1 MRTFTQKMACLLMVL
16 LCCANVQLKAEELT
30 VHDGT
35 ATNSY
40 VPVYGSYVDENQHTQ
55 FILLA
60 DDLNGL
66 VGGTITSLKFY
77 SSTES
82 SVGSSADYSWTG
94 NVFTVSM
101 MTTDASLGSSFMD
114 ITGAEAVFSGEL
126 SVSNY
131 EMVIELTTPFVYTG
145 DNLLFDFA
153 ETTTAGFRNVEFLG
167 EATGN
172 AVYFSGSSW
181 GSVTAQT
188 FSPKVTFEYTP
199 AGGSTC
205 DRPTGLTITDL
216 SAHSVSL
223 TWEGGSGTYD
233 VGYKGP
239 GDSDYTFYERN
250 TTATSHT
257 FTGLTPNAS
266 YSFAVKSKCAEGES
280 QLKTVSVKTAIAIP
294 YEENFDALSAMP
306 SDWKQYTGL
315 LADVLSGS
323 ASLVSATYGW
333 SFLSGTTGVF
343 ESKHIY
349 TNIYGTSRKNWL
361 VLPSINMEGNAVLT
375 FNVALSGSSSSST
388 DPATTG
394 TDDKFAVLVST
405 DEGATWTVL
414 RQWDNSGAATSS
426 VYNDIPK
433 DGEEVTIDL
442 SVYGAANANVLIAFY
457 GESTAS
463 NADNYLHIDD
473 VVIDFGRS
481 CSKPTG
487 LKEVA
492 GKATK
497 SSVQIAWDEDA
508 NAAAWKV
515 QYKKSADTDWITVDA
530 NVNPFSIEGLEAYTD
545 YNVRVAALCDATDET
560 SLTRYCKEITVKT
573 AAGVPYHEGFNHNS
587 VPSDWKRY
595 DISLDAVVNGGE
607 ELVAATSG
615 WSEGSKNS
623 IFPDSTNH
631 LYLNTAGAECHKWI
645 VSPSIEM
652 EDGYELSFDLALT
665 KSAGGAVE
673 AGDQENDMFAV
684 LVFDGEDW
692 NIAAQWTN
700 TGAGYVYDE
709 INATANGQ
717 VIKIDLS
724 SYENKNVQ
732 IAFYGES
739 TDADSDN
746 NLHISNVSIAEIPDC
761 APALSLSID
770 DISVTSATAQWTAQ
784 EEGGEWAYGFVANP
798 AADFAPA
805 ATDYLDTIALKVF
818 AMSELAANT
827 EYAFFVRHI
836 CDGDAASDPLVRT
849 FKTYPAPKTI
859 PWTENFNAAGFPEFW
874 DNTEGTSTSSYR
886 WNKYVVA
893 TGDSCMRFDSYS
905 NSSGNTS
912 FLATP
917 RIDLSVAA
925 ILSFDW
931 KNPAGGAGE
940 VLIST
945 DNGVT
950 KTTLLT
956 SGLTGVSDWTNF
968 EINLSAYQG
977 QIVTL
982 YFKGTSNY
990 GNGDA
995 YLYLDNVKIDVAPDC
1010 IKPSGL
1016 EISSIGSESAMATWT
1031 DDNDGYTWVYACLPA
1046 TEAEPAGEA
1055 MAPVTQNSLIIGDLT
1070 EKTNYVFYLRKQCG
1084 EGFSAS
1090 VSAAFQTKCGAVEVG
1105 DGYTEGFEDYEGTTY
1120 SANGVA
1126 PDCWD
1131 VEADASTK
1139 PHVIGSGSYYYVHEG
1154 TKALTFY
1161 GKGNCYAAM
1170 PAFVEEINTLQIKFW
1185 MRVENTSYGTLTL
1198 GYITDE
1204 DPGDFSTFQS
1214 IATFQNSGSMAQRE
1228 RALNDVSSDAY
1239 RLAFRWN
1246 YSGQY
1251 SCCIDDIEITP
1262 LPSCMKPTDLAVVDG
1277 SITTTSVQLS
1287 WTQGLNETA
1296 WSVQYKKQSEE
1307 EWETIADATNPF
1319 TLDGLDP
1326 ATVYEVK
1333 VASQCEEEE
1342 ISDYSDS
1349 IIFVTECEAITLAE
1363 LPFKEG
1369 FDSIAG
1375 ATSSHVM
1382 PLCWIA
1388 INTCTYSSYKYYP
1401 TVYSSASYANT
1412 PDNSLRFYSAY
1423 STSTDYDPQDQYA
1436 ILPEIDATISDLRIK
1451 LNARKYSSSYN
1462 ADFTI
1467 GVMTDAS
1474 DTSTFVAVATL
1485 SPASEAYQA
1494 FVVPFDTC
1502 TGEGK
1507 FIAIK
1512 FAAATS
1518 VQTSRYVHIDDIV
1531 VEEIPSCLEVS
1542 ALAVLDTTITINSA
1556 EVRWTAGGAET
1567 AWLVQYKKAAD
1578 EEWTEIEALNDTVLL
1593 SGLVA
1598 ATKYEVRVAAKCSDT
1613 EVSPFC
1619 DAISFYSACDVY
1631 TMPFVENFN
1640 DLTAGI
1646 PICWD
1651 NEEGTITTAS
1661 YKWNSYETGHEGKG
1675 LRFNSYSATEDLTN
1689 YLKTPVI
1696 TVNEA
1701 AVLSFWFK
1709 NPTGGDFSIFYSVDG
1724 NENDTLAEG
1733 LTAVS
1738 AWTLKEIILP
1748 DSCVGRNIEVI
1759 FKGTSNYGSG
1769 DAYIY
1774 LDDVKID
1781 AVPAC
1786 LKPEGLALSNIANHS
1801 VQLSW
1806 TAQNEETA
1814 WSVQYKK
1821 QGEEEWTTVPA
1832 DANPF
1837 VLEGLAAAAAYDV
1850 QVAAQCGEAVSE
1862 YTQPISFI
1870 TECDVMTEFPYEQN
1884 FDGIT
1889 GSTNTHVLPICW
1901 DYINACTYSS
1911 YKIYPTVYNS
1921 STYNNSTPNALRFYS
1936 YNDEDYDPQDQ
1947 YAILPEME
1955 GVSGLRMKFNARAYS
1970 TSSSYFSYDAA
1981 FTVGVMSDPADA
1993 STFVAVKAFNP
2004 ATTTYEPFVVA
2015 FNTYAG
2021 EGKYIAI
2028 KMAAADGNVD
2038 ARGFFID
2045 DLRVE
2050 ELPNCLEPEDA
2061 AVAYN
2066 GGDSVIISWTSDAA
2080 AWNIDV
2086 NGTLVP
2092 ATTNPFTLK
2101 ELSYAT
2107 EYTVKVQAVCGE
2119 EVSEWSNE
2127 VSFSTDL
2134 CATENQQSISYSL
2147 ADSYGD
2153 GWNGNAALK
2162 VVHVATS
2169 IEVAKLMLSS
2179 GSSLNGTLNLCCGEQ
2194 YKFVWVA
2201 GGTYDYE
2208 CSFVIKDLS
2217 GATILSQSDP
2227 DAGDLLT
2234 YTMVCPACMQPTDLV
2249 VSDITPVTAS
2259 VQWTPG
2265 KADQTVWQIAYDT
2278 LVSNQP
2284 DTLPTFTEV
2293 TAAAYALGAL
2303 LPEHT
2308 YHIYVRANC
2317 GEEDGVSDWSHVSF
2331 ASASLCQKPDGLEA
2345 KDITVNAAAIHWT
2358 TYGQTGFN
2366 LRYGTDG
2373 TNWTVVENAAMPY
2386 TISGLDASTS
2396 YKVQVQAACAA
2407 EEENSW
2413 SATYTFKTNYG
2424 IPFEEKFNATS
2435 IPSDWTQAKG
2445 LMSDILT
2452 GGEFTTGAVWFF
2464 GTSNSVFDSH
2474 ARINIY
2480 GTDRMHW
2487 LMTPN
2492 VFIQG
2497 NVQLTFDLALTKYSG
2512 NLAEITK
2519 TLGEDDKFAVLAST
2533 DNGESWTILRE
2544 WNNTGSEYV
2553 YNDIAC
2559 SATGEQVI
2567 INLSAYDG
2575 QYVKIAFYGE
2585 STVSETNSDNNL
2597 HIDNVSID
2605 IVPTCLKPSNLA
2617 ADDIKAHSA
2626 QLSWT
2631 NGEEGQT
2638 AWQIVY
2644 DTLPTN
2650 KPDTLPI
2657 INVSENPYVLGG
2669 LDPETR
2675 YYVYVRA
2682 NCGAEDG
2689 VSRWADGIYF
2699 TTTIA
2704 CPAPTG
2710 LAAQLT
2716 AGDGSIATLTWNA
2729 GEAQAW
2735 QLEYSINSDMTDS
2748 LVLNVTEPVA
2758 NLTGLTAEATYYA
2771 RVKADCGELDGESV
2785 YSAVISF
2792 TPSDKYELVLNDGA
2806 TTNNFVPIY
2815 GMYVNESTRSQF
2827 IIPEAQLE
2835 SIEWDSITALTF
2847 YGEFASTSKTTWGDA
2862 EWEVYVTEAP
2872 ETTMSALVD
2881 WNAMTQVKAAA
2892 KLALVDGEMV
2902 VAFDEPYQYQGGNL
2916 MIGIYQTTNGEWA
2929 NVNWLGVSA
2938 NGASFGG
2945 YGNAVSQKNFLP
2957 KMTLTYVPG
2966 VAPACP
2972 NPKQLAVSNI
2982 TDSEATFSWKAFAG
2996 ANWEYALVEG
3006 AAAPESF
3013 EQTDLNSI
3021 TIDELA
3027 EATQYTFYLRRACG
3041 DGNSEMI
3048 HVAFTTDI
3056 HVAAIPFN
3064 DDFEGANYWKF
3075 VADGQTNAWI
3085 VGNAVSNGGEKAMY
3099 VSNNGNDYAYNS
3111 EESSASFATVLLHF
3125 ETTGDYTID
3134 YDWKGDGDYDDDDV
3148 YDFMRVGLIPAAAT
3162 VTAGM
3167 PTLPEEF
3174 IALDNGE
3181 LYGQTEWQHVRLVF
3195 QVEAAGD
3202 YKLLVA
3208 WINDEEGGETPGAID
3223 NIAIISGDA
3232 ITGIEGNAGF
3242 ENKAVKFIQN
3252 DHVYILINGVIYDV
3266 TGRKVGV
3273 K

>member
-1 MRTFTQKMACLLMVL
+1 MKSFTQKLSFLLLAL
-16 LCCANVQLKAEELT
+16 LCCVGIQVRAEELT
-30 VHDGT
+30 VLED
-35 ATNSY
+35 ATSTTGN
-40 VPVYGSYVDENQHTQ
+40 VPVYGTWTDNPQHTQ
-55 FILLA
+55 SIYSADLLQEMT
-60 DDLNGL
+60 GGSITSMKFYMSGTSSKTSWRTG
-66 VGGTITSLKFY
+66 GGTFDVSLAITTQSDL
-77 SSTES
+77 
-82 SVGSSADYSWTG
+82 SSAWAADQLTTVYSG
-94 NVFTVSM
+94 VV
-101 MTTDASLGSSFMD
+101 DASG
-114 ITGAEAVFSGEL
+114 T
-126 SVSNY
+126 
-131 EMVIELTTPFVYTG
+131 EMVITFSDPFVYTG
-145 DNLLFDFA
+145 GNLLLDVQLPSAANDWEGANFYCA
-153 ETTTAGFRNVEFLG
+153 SQSASVSRYCYG
-167 EATGN
+167 TGC
-172 AVYFSGSSW
+172 SGSAI
-181 GSVTAQT
+181 TQL
-188 FSPKVTFEYTP
+188 PKVTFEYTSGS
-199 AGGSTC
+199 GGGPVC
-205 DRPTGLTITDL
+205 DKPSSLTATEIG
-216 SAHSVSL
+216 SKSVSL
-223 TWEGGSGTYD
+223 AWEGGSNTYD

-239 GDSDYTFYERN
+239 GENDYTYYERN
-250 TTATSHT
+250 TTATNFT
-257 FTGLTPNAS
+257 FTGLQPNAS

-280 QLKTVSVKTAIAIP
+280 QPRTVSVKTAIAIP
-294 YEENFDALSAMP
+294 YEENFDALSAIP

-323 ASLVSATYGW
+323 ASLVSTTYGW

-343 ESKHIY
+343 GSKHIY

-361 VLPSINMEGNAVLT
+361 VLPSISMEGNAILT

-388 DPATTG
+388 NPGTG
-394 TDDKFAVLVST
+394 GSDDKFAVVIST
-405 DEGATWTVL
+405 DEGATWTTL
-414 RQWDNSGAATSS
+414 QLWDNAGSPY
-426 VYNDIPK
+426 VYNNIAK
-433 DGEEVTIDL
+433 EGQEVSIDL
-442 SVYGAANANVLIAFY
+442 SVYAGLSVQIAFY
-457 GESTAS
+457 GESTTS

-473 VVIDFGRS
+473 VLIDFGRS
-481 CSKPTG
+481 CLKPTG

-508 NAAAWKV
+508 NADAWKV

-545 YNVRVAALCDATDET
+545 YNVRVAALCDASDET

-573 AAGVPYHEGFNHNS
+573 AAGVPYHEGFSHYS

-615 WSEGSKNS
+615 WSEGSKNG
-623 IFPDSTNH
+623 IFPDSTYH

-665 KSAGGAVE
+665 KSAGGAVK

-700 TGAGYVYDE
+700 TGAGYAYDE

-717 VIKIDLS
+717 IIKIDLS
-724 SYENKNVQ
+724 SYKNTNVQ

-739 TDADSDN
+739 TDAESDN

-770 DISVTSATAQWTAQ
+770 DIGVTSATAQWTAQ
-784 EEGGEWAYGFVANP
+784 ADGGQWAYGYVANP
-798 AADFAPA
+798 AANFAPA

-818 AMSELAANT
+818 AMSELTANT

-836 CDGDAASDPLVRT
+836 CDGDAASDPVVRT
-849 FKTYPAPKTI
+849 FKTFPSPKTV

-874 DNTEGTSTSSYR
+874 DNSEGTTTSASFR
-886 WNKYVVA
+886 WSKYLVTV
-893 TGDSCMRFDSYS
+893 GDSCLRFNSYS
-905 NSSGNTS
+905 NSNGNTN

-950 KTTLLT
+950 KTSLLT

-968 EINLSAYQG
+968 EINLSAYMG

-1016 EISSIGSESAMATWT
+1016 EISEIGSESATATWT

-1055 MAPVTQNSLIIGDLT
+1055 MTPVTQNSLIIGDLT

-1090 VSAAFQTKCGAVEVG
+1090 ISAAFKTDANPFAMPFVENFNDLESG
-1105 DGYTEGFEDYEGTTY
+1105 IPEGWNNAEGTMTT
-1120 SANGVA
+1120 
-1126 PDCWD
+1126 
-1131 VEADASTK
+1131 AS
-1139 PHVIGSGSYYYVHEG
+1139 Y
-1154 TKALTFY
+1154 
-1161 GKGNCYAAM
+1161 
-1170 PAFVEEINTLQIKFW
+1170 
-1185 MRVENTSYGTLTL
+1185 
-1198 GYITDE
+1198 
-1204 DPGDFSTFQS
+1204 
-1214 IATFQNSGSMAQRE
+1214 
-1228 RALNDVSSDAY
+1228 
-1239 RLAFRWN
+1239 RWN
-1246 YSGQY
+1246 YYATGYEGAGLRMNSYNPSSGLY
-1251 SCCIDDIEITP
+1251 SILATPKIVLSEPALLSFQWKNPAGGAAEIFIAGKDGQRISLKNSGMTGVTEWQLVEINLSDYTNDTVTIFFKGISNCGYNDAYLYLDDVKVEA

-1277 SITTTSVQLS
+1277 SITTTSVQLA
-1287 WTQGLNETA
+1287 WNAGLNETA

-1326 ATVYEVK
+1326 ATVYDVK
-1333 VASQCEEEE
+1333 VAAQCEEEE
-1342 ISDYSDS
+1342 ISDYSDAIS
-1349 IIFVTECEAITLAE
+1349 FVTECEAITLAE

-1369 FDSIAG
+1369 FDSITG

-1382 PLCWIA
+1382 PLCWSA

-1401 TVYSSASYANT
+1401 TVYASASYANT
-1412 PDNSLRFYSAY
+1412 PDNSLRFYSTY
-1423 STSTDYDPQDQYA
+1423 STYTDYDPQDQYA

-1485 SPASEAYQA
+1485 SPSADTYEA
-1494 FVVPFDTC
+1494 FVVPFDTYA
-1502 TGEGK
+1502 GEGK

-1518 VQTSRYVHIDDIV
+1518 AQTSRYVHIDDIV

-1542 ALAVLDTTITINSA
+1542 ALAVLDTTITTTSA

-1567 AWLVQYKKAAD
+1567 AWLVQYKKAAE
-1578 EEWTEIEALNDTVLL
+1578 EEWLEIDAQNDTVPL

-1619 DAISFYSACDVY
+1619 DAISFYTACDVY

-1651 NEEGTITTAS
+1651 NEEGTVTTAS

-1675 LRFNSYSATEDLTN
+1675 LRFNSYSATKNQTN

-1738 AWTLKEIILP
+1738 AWTLKEIMLP
-1748 DSCVGRNIEVI
+1748 DTCVGRNIEVI

-1786 LKPEGLALSNIANHS
+1786 LKPENLAVSNIANHS

-1837 VLEGLAAAAAYDV
+1837 VLEGLDAATAYEV
-1850 QVAAQCGEAVSE
+1850 QVAAQCGDAVSE
-1862 YTQPISFI
+1862 YTQKIGFV
-1870 TECDVMTEFPYEQN
+1870 TECDAISEFPYEEN
-1884 FDGIT
+1884 FDGMSAAAHSYGT
-1889 GSTNTHVLPICW
+1889 PSERVLPICW
-1901 DYINACTYSS
+1901 SAINTCTYST
-1911 YKIYPTVYNS
+1911 YKYYPTVYYYSSYPAYANS
-1921 STYNNSTPNALRFYS
+1921 ADNALRFYS
-1936 YNDEDYDPQDQ
+1936 YSSSSYDPQDQ

-1955 GVSGLRMKFNARAYS
+1955 GISGLRMKFNARAYS
-1970 TSSSYFSYDAA
+1970 TSYDAD
-1981 FTVGVMSDPADA
+1981 FYVGVMSDPNDA
-1993 STFVAVKAFNP
+1993 STFVEVAHLEP
-2004 ATTTYEPFVVA
+2004 AGTDYEPFVVK
-2015 FNTYAG
+2015 FNSYEG
-2021 EGKYIAI
+2021 EGKYIAV
-2028 KMAAADGNVD
+2028 KMAAATGSYNYR
-2038 ARGFFID
+2038 AFFID
-2045 DLRVE
+2045 DVRVE
-2050 ELPNCLEPEDA
+2050 ELPNCLEPEAA
-2061 AVAYN
+2061 AVTYN
-2066 GGDSVIISWTSDAA
+2066 GGDSVVISWTSEAT

-2092 ATTNPFTLK
+2092 VTTNPFTLK

-2107 EYTVKVQAVCGE
+2107 NYTVKVQAICGE
-2119 EVSEWSNE
+2119 EVSDWSNE
-2127 VSFSTDL
+2127 VSF
-2134 CATENQQSISYSL
+2134 ATEICAAENQMPISYTIT
-2147 ADSYGD
+2147 DQYQD
-2153 GWNGNAALK
+2153 GWNGASIK
-2162 VVHVATS
+2162 VVHKATS
-2169 IEVAKLMLSS
+2169 VVAAQLSVPGGQQIYNVS
-2179 GSSLNGTLNLCCGEQ
+2179 GTLNLCCGEE
-2194 YKFVWVA
+2194 YSFVWVS
-2201 GGTYDYE
+2201 GNYDGE
-2208 CSFVIKDLS
+2208 CSFVFKDLN
-2217 GATILSQSDP
+2217 GATILSHSQGTTIA
-2227 DAGDLLT
+2227 AGELLA
-2234 YTMVCPACMQPTDLV
+2234 YTMVCPACMQPTDLI

-2265 KADQTVWQIAYDT
+2265 KADQTAWQIAYDT

-2317 GEEDGVSDWSHVSF
+2317 GEEDGVSEWSHVSF
-2331 ASASLCQKPDGLEA
+2331 ATASLCQKPDGLEA
-2345 KDITVNAAAIHWT
+2345 KDIAETSAAIHWT

-2373 TNWTVVENAAMPY
+2373 TNWTVVENAAMPC
-2386 TISGLDASTS
+2386 TISELASNTS

-2413 SATYTFKTNYG
+2413 SATYTFKTACG
-2424 IPFEEKFNATS
+2424 LQAIPFTEDFESGIDCWTIESDRSGTGLGTTAYEGSKSFVFAYGYSDQFVISPELDAIDARLEIEFKYKNSYTTETFHVGYSTTS
-2435 IPSDWTQAKG
+2435 NNLETDFTWGDEISASSQTWTSYVDTLPAGVKYVAIKYTSYDEYYLYIDNFSLSRLSNCAKPSD
-2445 LMSDILT
+2445 LT
-2452 GGEFTTGAVWFF
+2452 VGD
-2464 GTSNSVFDSH
+2464 VF
-2474 ARINIY
+2474 
-2480 GTDRMHW
+2480 
-2487 LMTPN
+2487 
-2492 VFIQG
+2492 
-2497 NVQLTFDLALTKYSG
+2497 
-2512 NLAEITK
+2512 
-2519 TLGEDDKFAVLAST
+2519 
-2533 DNGESWTILRE
+2533 
-2544 WNNTGSEYV
+2544 
-2553 YNDIAC
+2553 
-2559 SATGEQVI
+2559 
-2567 INLSAYDG
+2567 
-2575 QYVKIAFYGE
+2575 
-2585 STVSETNSDNNL
+2585 
-2597 HIDNVSID
+2597 
-2605 IVPTCLKPSNLA
+2605 
-2617 ADDIKAHSA
+2617 AHSA
-2626 QLSWT
+2626 ELSWT
-2631 NGEEGQT
+2631 AGDENQT
-2638 AWQIVY
+2638 AWDIAL
-2644 DTLPTN
+2644 DTIAAF
-2650 KPDTLPI
+2650 KPDTLSAYI
-2657 INVSENPYVLGG
+2657 AADANPFVLTG
-2669 LDPETR
+2669 LIPQKR
-2675 YYVYVRA
+2675 YYAYVRG
-2682 NCGAEDG
+2682 NCGEE
-2689 VSRWADGIYF
+2689 VSKWSNRVTF
-2699 TTTIA
+2699 MTTVA

-2716 AGDGSIATLTWNA
+2716 AGNGSIATLNWNA
-2729 GEAQAW
+2729 GDAQAW
-2735 QLEYSINSDMTDS
+2735 QVEYSLHSDMTDS
-2748 LVLNVTEPVA
+2748 IVLNVTEPVA

-2771 RVKADCGELDGESV
+2771 RVKADCGELDGESA
-2785 YSAVISF
+2785 YSAIISF
-2792 TPSDKYELVLNDGA
+2792 TPSDKYELLLNDGA
-2806 TTNNFVPIY
+2806 TTTNRTYVPIE
-2815 GMYVNESTRSQF
+2815 GSYVDEGTRSQF
-2827 IIPEAQLE
+2827 IIPEADLAE
-2835 SIEWDSITALTF
+2835 IEWDSIMALTF
-2847 YGEFASTSKTTWGDA
+2847 YGEFASTTRTTWGDA

-2916 MIGIYQTTNGEWA
+2916 MIGIYQTTNGAWA
-2929 NVNWLGVSA
+2929 NVNWFGVNA
-2938 NGASFGG
+2938 TGASFGG
-2945 YGNAVSQKNFLP
+2945 HGNGSAVSQRNFLP
-2957 KMTLTYVPG
+2957 KMAITYVPG
-2966 VAPACP
+2966 QVPACP

-3041 DGNSEMI
+3041 EDGNSEMI

-3075 VADGQTNAWI
+3075 VALENTNAWTI
-3085 VGNAVSNGGEKAMY
+3085 GNATSNGGDNAMY

-3111 EESSASFATVLLHF
+3111 EETSASFATVLLHF

-3134 YDWKGDGDYDDDDV
+3134 YDWKGEGDYDDDDV
-3148 YDFMRVGLIPAAAT
+3148 YDFMRVGLVPAAAT
-3162 VTAGM
+3162 VTAGI
-3167 PTLPEEF
+3167 PTLPEDF
-3174 IALDNGE
+3174 IALDNGA
-3181 LYGQTEWQHVRLVF
+3181 LYGQAEWQHVRLVF

-3208 WINDEEGGETPGAID
+3208 WINDEADGETPGAID

>member
-1 MRTFTQKMACLLMVL
+1 MKKLLLLFTLICVAFST
-16 LCCANVQLKAEELT
+16 AKASDLT
-30 VHDGT
+30 VAEGT

-40 VPVYGSYVDENQHTQ
+40 LPIYGLYVDTQ
-55 FILLA
+55 GTEGQFLYPSDSLS
-60 DDLNGL
+60 DMN
-66 VGGTITSLKFY
+66 GGTISKMTFY
-77 SSTES
+77 LS
-82 SVGSSADYSWTG
+82 SSADEAWTG
-94 NVFTVSM
+94 TIKVRLGEIDDDALTSSFVSLDDLTEVFTGTM
-101 MTTDASLGSSFMD
+101 DA
-114 ITGAEAVFSGEL
+114 TGT
-126 SVSNY
+126 
-131 EMVIELTTPFVYTG
+131 ELTVEFSEAYTYSG
-145 DNLLFDFA
+145 GNLLVDFY
-153 ETTTAGFRNVEFLG
+153 V
-167 EATGN
+167 ATGGNWKSASFYGANDLTSSGHYAYSSSN
-172 AVYFSGSSW
+172 AVIAFL
-181 GSVTAQT
+181 
-188 FSPKVTFEYTP
+188 PKVTFDYTP
-199 AGGSTC
+199 GSGSIVSC
-205 DRPTGLTITDL
+205 DKPSSLTVTEIG
-216 SAHSVSL
+216 SKSVSL
-223 TWEGGSGTYD
+223 AWEGGSGTYD

-239 GDSDYTFYERN
+239 GENDYTFYERN
-250 TTATSHT
+250 TTATNHT

-280 QLKTVSVKTAIAIP
+280 QPRTVSVKTSIAIP
-294 YEENFDALSAMP
+294 YEENFDALSAIP

-323 ASLVSATYGW
+323 ASLVSTTYGW
-333 SFLSGTTGVF
+333 SFVSGTTGVF
-343 ESKHIY
+343 GSKHIY

-361 VLPSINMEGNAVLT
+361 VLPSISMEGNAILT

-388 DPATTG
+388 NPGTGG
-394 TDDKFAVLVST
+394 TDDKFAVVIST
-405 DEGATWTVL
+405 DEGATWTTL
-414 RQWDNSGAATSS
+414 QLWDNAGSPY
-426 VYNDIPK
+426 VYNDIAK
-433 DGEEVTIDL
+433 EGQEVSIDL
-442 SVYGAANANVLIAFY
+442 SVYAGSSVQIAFY
-457 GESTAS
+457 GESTTS

-473 VVIDFGRS
+473 VLIDFGRS
-481 CSKPTG
+481 CLKPTG

-515 QYKKSADTDWITVDA
+515 QYKKSADTEADWTTVDA

-545 YNVRVAALCDATDET
+545 YNVRVAALCDASDET

-573 AAGVPYHEGFNHNS
+573 AAGVPYHEGFNHSS

-623 IFPDSTNH
+623 IFPDSTYH

-673 AGDQENDMFAV
+673 AGGQENDMFAV

-700 TGAGYVYDE
+700 TGAGYAYDE

-717 VIKIDLS
+717 IIKIDLS
-724 SYENKNVQ
+724 SYKNKNVQ

-798 AADFAPA
+798 AANFAPA

-818 AMSELAANT
+818 AMSELTANT

-836 CDGDAASDPLVRT
+836 CDGDAASDPVVRT
-849 FKTYPAPKTI
+849 FKTFPAPKTI

-874 DNTEGTSTSSYR
+874 DNSEGTTTSASFR
-886 WNKYVVA
+886 WSKYLVVV
-893 TGDSCMRFDSYS
+893 GDSCLRFNSYS
-905 NSSGNTS
+905 NSTGNTN

-950 KTTLLT
+950 KTSLLT

-968 EINLSAYQG
+968 EINLSAYMG

-1016 EISSIGSESAMATWT
+1016 EISEIGSESATATWT

-1055 MAPVTQNSLIIGDLT
+1055 MTPVTQNSLSLSGLT

-1084 EGFSAS
+1084 EGFSGS
-1090 VSAAFQTKCGAVEVG
+1090 ISAAFKTDANPFAMPFVENFNDLESG
-1105 DGYTEGFEDYEGTTY
+1105 IPEGWNNEEGTMTTATY
-1120 SANGVA
+1120 
-1126 PDCWD
+1126 
-1131 VEADASTK
+1131 
-1139 PHVIGSGSYYYVHEG
+1139 
-1154 TKALTFY
+1154 
-1161 GKGNCYAAM
+1161 
-1170 PAFVEEINTLQIKFW
+1170 
-1185 MRVENTSYGTLTL
+1185 
-1198 GYITDE
+1198 
-1204 DPGDFSTFQS
+1204 
-1214 IATFQNSGSMAQRE
+1214 
-1228 RALNDVSSDAY
+1228 
-1239 RLAFRWN
+1239 RWN
-1246 YSGQY
+1246 YYATGYEGAGLRMNSYNPSSGLY
-1251 SCCIDDIEITP
+1251 SILATPKIILSEPALLSFQWKNPAGGAAEIFIAGKDGQRISLKNSGMTGVTEWQLVEINLSDYTNDTVTIFFKGISNCGYNDAYLYLDDVKVEA
-1262 LPSCMKPTDLAVVDG
+1262 LPSCMKPTALAVVDG
-1277 SITTTSVQLS
+1277 SITTTSVQLA
-1287 WTQGLNETA
+1287 WNAGLNETA
-1296 WSVQYKKQSEE
+1296 WSVQYKKHAAE

-1326 ATVYEVK
+1326 ATVYDVK
-1333 VASQCEEEE
+1333 VAAQCEEEE

-1349 IIFVTECEAITLAE
+1349 ISFVTECEAITLAE

-1382 PLCWIA
+1382 PLCWSA

-1401 TVYSSASYANT
+1401 TVYASASYANT

-1423 STSTDYDPQDQYA
+1423 STYYDYDPQDQYA

-1451 LNARKYSSSYN
+1451 LSARKYSSSYN

-1485 SPASEAYQA
+1485 SPASEAYEA
-1494 FVVPFDTC
+1494 FVVPFDTYA
-1502 TGEGK
+1502 GEGK

-1518 VQTSRYVHIDDIV
+1518 AQTSRYVHIDDIV

-1542 ALAVLDTTITINSA
+1542 ALSVLDTTITINSA

-1578 EEWTEIEALNDTVLL
+1578 EEWMEIDAQNDTVLL

-1675 LRFNSYSATEDLTN
+1675 LRFNSYSATNGQTN

-1786 LKPEGLALSNIANHS
+1786 LKPENLAVSNIANHS

-1821 QGEEEWTTVPA
+1821 QGDEEWASVAA

-1837 VLEGLAAAAAYDV
+1837 VLEGLAAATAYDV

-1870 TECDVMTEFPYEQN
+1870 TECDAISAFPYEEN
-1884 FDGIT
+1884 FDGMSAAAHSYGT
-1889 GSTNTHVLPICW
+1889 PSERALPICW
-1901 DYINACTYSS
+1901 SAINTCTYST
-1911 YKIYPTVYNS
+1911 YKYYPTVYYYSSYPEYANS
-1921 STYNNSTPNALRFYS
+1921 ADNALRFYS
-1936 YNDEDYDPQDQ
+1936 SYSSYSNYDPQDQ
-1947 YAILPEME
+1947 IAILPEME
-1955 GVSGLRMKFNARAYS
+1955 GISGLRMKFNARAYANS
-1970 TSSSYFSYDAA
+1970 TSYSTYYADFI
-1981 FTVGVMSDPADA
+1981 VGVMTDPQDA
-1993 STFVAVKAFNP
+1993 STFVPVQTLNP
-2004 ATTTYEPFVVA
+2004 ASTTYEPFVVK
-2015 FNTYAG
+2015 FNSYEG

-2028 KMAAADGNVD
+2028 KMEAASYAKQT
-2038 ARGFFID
+2038 RGCFID
-2045 DLRVE
+2045 DIRVE
-2050 ELPNCLEPEDA
+2050 ELPNCLEPEGL

-2066 GGDSVIISWTSDAA
+2066 GGDSVRISWTSDAQ
-2080 AWNIDV
+2080 AWNLDV
-2086 NGTLVP
+2086 NGTIIPVSENPYLLTGLDL
-2092 ATTNPFTLK
+2092 AT
-2101 ELSYAT
+2101 SYI
-2107 EYTVKVQAVCGE
+2107 VKAQAICGE
-2119 EVSEWSNE
+2119 ELSDWSNE
-2127 VSFSTDL
+2127 ASFATDL
-2134 CATENQQSISYSL
+2134 CL
-2147 ADSYGD
+2147 AEDQVPVTYTLSDQYQD
-2153 GWNGNAALK
+2153 GWNGASLK
-2162 VVHVATS
+2162 VVHKNTS
-2169 IEVAKLMLSS
+2169 IEVANLTIST
-2179 GSSLNGTLNLCCGEQ
+2179 GNVLNGSLNLCCGEE
-2194 YKFVWVA
+2194 YSFVWKK
-2201 GGTYDYE
+2201 GSYDSE
-2208 CSFVIKDLS
+2208 CSFVFKDMN
-2217 GATILSQSDP
+2217 GATIISKSQSSTP
-2227 DAGDLLT
+2227 DAGEMGV
-2234 YTMVCPACMQPTDLV
+2234 YTVVCPTCFMPTDLV

-2265 KADQTVWQIAYDT
+2265 KADQTAWQIAYDT

-2293 TAAAYALGAL
+2293 TAAAHALGAL

-2317 GEEDGVSDWSHVSF
+2317 GEEDGVSEWSHVSF
-2331 ASASLCQKPDGLEA
+2331 ASASNCQKPDGLEA

-2435 IPSDWTQAKG
+2435 IPSDWTQWKG
-2445 LMSDILT
+2445 LMADILN
-2452 GGEFTTGAVWFF
+2452 GAELETSSYWYF
-2464 GTSNSVFDSH
+2464 GTANTVFDSH
-2474 ARINIY
+2474 ARLNIY
-2480 GTDRMHW
+2480 GTDRKHW

-2644 DTLPTN
+2644 DTLPTT

-2716 AGDGSIATLTWNA
+2716 AGNGSIATLNWNA

-2735 QLEYSINSDMTDS
+2735 QVEYSIHSDMTDS
-2748 LVLNVTEPVA
+2748 LVLNVTEATV

-2806 TTNNFVPIY
+2806 TTTNRTYVPIE
-2815 GMYVNESTRSQF
+2815 GSYVDEGTRSQF
-2827 IIPEAQLE
+2827 IIPEADLVE
-2835 SIEWDSITALTF
+2835 LEWDSIMALTF
-2847 YGEFASTSKTTWGDA
+2847 YGEFASTSRTTWGDA

-2916 MIGIYQTTNGEWA
+2916 MIGIYQTTNGAWA
-2929 NVNWLGVSA
+2929 NVNWFGVNA

-2945 YGNAVSQKNFLP
+2945 HGNGSAVSQRNFLP
-2957 KMTLTYVPG
+2957 KMAITYVPG
-2966 VAPACP
+2966 QVPACP

-3013 EQTDLNSI
+3013 EQTELNSI

-3041 DGNSEMI
+3041 DDGNSEMI

-3075 VADGQTNAWI
+3075 VADGQTNAWM
-3085 VGNAVSNGGEKAMY
+3085 VGNDVSNGGEKALY
-3099 VSNNGNDYAYNS
+3099 VSNDGASYAYDT
-3111 EESSASFATVLLHF
+3111 EVMSASFATILINF

-3134 YDWKGDGDYDDDDV
+3134 YDWKCEGDYGDEV

-3208 WINDEEGGETPGAID
+3208 WINDEADGETPGAID

>member
-1 MRTFTQKMACLLMVL
+1 MRKLLLCLVMVL
-16 LCCANVQLKAEELT
+16 FASWATVQAQE
-30 VHDGT
+30 
-35 ATNSY
+35 
-40 VPVYGSYVDENQHTQ
+40 
-55 FILLA
+55 
-60 DDLNGL
+60 
-66 VGGTITSLKFY
+66 TITLTGNMEVDLDPGSTYAFYDSGGPSANYSTSQSYTAKFNCTGSITLNFSSLA
-77 SSTES
+77 TES
-82 SVGSSADYSWTG
+82 SSSCNDWDYMLIYDG
-94 NVFTVSM
+94 DA
-101 MTTDASLGSSFMD
+101 TD
-114 ITGAEAVFSGEL
+114 GEL
-126 SVSNY
+126 LGRAQTGCSTAIITTGVDYVAQSGT
-131 EMVIELTTPFVYTG
+131 LTVEWHSDG
-145 DNLLFDFA
+145 S
-153 ETTTAGFRNVEFLG
+153 TTAAGW
-167 EATGN
+167 EATIT
-172 AVYFSGSSW
+172 
-181 GSVTAQT
+181 TAAA
-188 FSPKVTFEYTP
+188 S
-199 AGGSTC
+199 GSTC

-216 SAHSVSL
+216 GAKSVSL
-223 TWEGGSGTYD
+223 AWEGGSGTYD
-233 VGYKGP
+233 VGYKLQGSS
-239 GDSDYTFYERN
+239 DDYDYTERS
-250 TTATSHT
+250 TTATNFT
-257 FTGLTPNAS
+257 FTGLQPNTS
-266 YSFAVKSKCAEGES
+266 YSFAVKSKCGDEES
-280 QLKTVSVKTAIAIP
+280 QPRSVNAKTAIAIP
-294 YEENFDALSAMP
+294 YEESFDALSAMP

-315 LADVLSGS
+315 LDDVLSGS

-343 ESKHIY
+343 GSKHIY

-361 VLPSINMEGNAVLT
+361 VLPSISMEGNAILT

-388 DPATTG
+388 NPGTGG
-394 TDDKFAVLVST
+394 TDDKFAVVIST

-414 RQWDNSGAATSS
+414 RQWDNSGSESSS

-442 SVYGAANANVLIAFY
+442 SVYGAANANVMLAFY
-457 GESTAS
+457 GESTVS

-473 VVIDFGRS
+473 VLLDFGRS
-481 CSKPTG
+481 CLKPTG
-487 LKEVA
+487 LKEVV

-497 SSVQIAWDEDA
+497 SSVQIAWDVDA
-508 NAAAWKV
+508 NVNAWKV
-515 QYKKSADTDWITVDA
+515 QYKKTTETDWITVDA
-530 NVNPFSIEGLEAYTD
+530 TENPFSIEGLEAYTD
-545 YNVRVAALCDATDET
+545 YNVRVAALCEASDET

-573 AAGVPYHEGFNHNS
+573 AAAVPYHEGFNHYS

-615 WSEGSKNS
+615 WSEGSRNN
-623 IFPDSTNH
+623 IFPDSTYH
-631 LYLNTAGAECHKWI
+631 LYLNTAGAACTKWI

-652 EDGYELSFDLALT
+652 EDGYELSFNLALT
-665 KSAGGAVE
+665 KSAGGAVK
-673 AGDQENDMFAV
+673 AGDQADDMFAV
-684 LVFDGEDW
+684 LVFDGKDW
-692 NIAAQWTN
+692 DIAAQWDN
-700 TGAGYVYDE
+700 KGGGYVYDE
-709 INATANGQ
+709 INATASGQ
-717 VIKIDLS
+717 IIKIDLS
-724 SYENKNVQ
+724 AYKNKNVQ

-761 APALSLSID
+761 APALSLSFD
-770 DISVTSATAQWTAQ
+770 NVAATTAQALWTTDATGTWQ
-784 EEGGEWAYGFVANP
+784 YGYVANP
-798 AADFAPA
+798 ADDFVPADSLFNLQTT
-805 ATDYLDTIALKVF
+805 ATSVALEDLQPTTK
-818 AMSELAANT
+818 
-827 EYAFFVRHI
+827 YAFFVRRA
-836 CDGDAASDPLVRT
+836 CEGSNSEALVRYFT
-849 FKTYPAPKTI
+849 TMQIPAELPYSNNFETANGWLLINGECKNQWIWGTAAGSNNGGTKALYVTDSLATGNAYVHKATMIYATKTFNFDEPGTYSFSFDWKGQGESSYDYIRVALVPEETELEASTAILSGLSSSALPNGWVALDGGTKLNLQSEWEHHAEEIAINQVGVKKVVIAWRNDGSGGTLEPAGAIDNFSISRMACPTPTGLEISDISATGALAVWNDENDDNTWVYACLPDTVAEPEGADMTPVNVNSLILSDLTEKTTYVFYLRKFCGEDTYSESTRVSFKTGANPIAMPFV
-859 PWTENFNAAGFPEFW
+859 ENFNDLESGIPEGW
-874 DNTEGTSTSSYR
+874 NNEEGTMTTASYR
-886 WNKYVVA
+886 WNYYA
-893 TGDSCMRFDSYS
+893 TGYEGAGLRMNSY
-905 NSSGNTS
+905 NPSSGLYS
-912 FLATP
+912 ILATP
-917 RIDLSVAA
+917 KI
-925 ILSFDW
+925 ILSEPALLSFQW
-931 KNPAGGAGE
+931 KNPAGGAAEIFIAGKDGQR
-940 VLIST
+940 ISLKNSGMT
-945 DNGVT
+945 GVT
-950 KTTLLT
+950 EWQL
-956 SGLTGVSDWTNF
+956 V
-968 EINLSAYQG
+968 EINLSDYTNDT
-977 QIVTL
+977 VTIF
-982 YFKGTSNY
+982 FKGISNCGY
-990 GNGDA
+990 NDA
-995 YLYLDNVKIDVAPDC
+995 YLYLDDVK
-1010 IKPSGL
+1010 
-1016 EISSIGSESAMATWT
+1016 
-1031 DDNDGYTWVYACLPA
+1031 
-1046 TEAEPAGEA
+1046 
-1055 MAPVTQNSLIIGDLT
+1055 
-1070 EKTNYVFYLRKQCG
+1070 
-1084 EGFSAS
+1084 
-1090 VSAAFQTKCGAVEVG
+1090 
-1105 DGYTEGFEDYEGTTY
+1105 
-1120 SANGVA
+1120 
-1126 PDCWD
+1126 
-1131 VEADASTK
+1131 VEA
-1139 PHVIGSGSYYYVHEG
+1139 
-1154 TKALTFY
+1154 
-1161 GKGNCYAAM
+1161 
-1170 PAFVEEINTLQIKFW
+1170 
-1185 MRVENTSYGTLTL
+1185 
-1198 GYITDE
+1198 
-1204 DPGDFSTFQS
+1204 
-1214 IATFQNSGSMAQRE
+1214 
-1228 RALNDVSSDAY
+1228 
-1239 RLAFRWN
+1239 
-1246 YSGQY
+1246 
-1251 SCCIDDIEITP
+1251 

-1277 SITTTSVQLS
+1277 STTTSSVQLA
-1287 WTQGLNETA
+1287 WNAGLNETA
-1296 WSVQYKKQSEE
+1296 WSVQYKKQADE
-1307 EWETIADATNPF
+1307 EWETIADAMNPF
-1319 TLDGLDP
+1319 MLDGLDP
-1326 ATVYEVK
+1326 ATVYDVK
-1333 VASQCEEEE
+1333 VAAQCEEEE
-1342 ISDYSDS
+1342 ISDYSDAIS
-1349 IIFVTECEAITLAE
+1349 FVTECEAIAISD

-1369 FDSIAG
+1369 FDSITG
-1375 ATSSHVM
+1375 STSSHVM
-1382 PLCWIA
+1382 PLCWSY
-1388 INTCTYSSYKYYP
+1388 INTCSYVTSYSNYSIYP

-1451 LNARKYSSSYN
+1451 LNARKYSSSNN

-1467 GVMTDAS
+1467 GVMSNPS

-1494 FVVPFDTC
+1494 FVVPFNTYAD
-1502 TGEGK
+1502 EGK

-1518 VQTSRYVHIDDIV
+1518 AQAYRYVHIDDIV

-1578 EEWTEIEALNDTVLL
+1578 EEWMETEALNDTVLL

-1613 EVSPFC
+1613 EVSPFS
-1619 DAISFYSACDVY
+1619 DVISFYTACDVY

-1640 DLTAGI
+1640 DWTAGI

-1651 NEEGTITTAS
+1651 NEEGTVATAS
-1661 YKWNSYETGHEGKG
+1661 YKWNSYETGHEGRG
-1675 LRFNSYSATEDLTN
+1675 LRFNSYSATKDLTN

-1738 AWTLKEIILP
+1738 AWTLKEIFLP

-1786 LKPEGLALSNIANHS
+1786 LKPEGLAVSNIANHS

-1821 QGEEEWTTVPA
+1821 QGDEEWASVAA

-1837 VLEGLAAAAAYDV
+1837 LLEGLAAATAYDV
-1850 QVAAQCGEAVSE
+1850 RVAAQCGEAVSE

-1870 TECDVMTEFPYEQN
+1870 TECDAISEFPYEQN

-1970 TSSSYFSYDAA
+1970 TSSSYSSYDAA
-1981 FTVGVMSDPADA
+1981 FTVGVMSDPSDA
-1993 STFVAVKAFNP
+1993 STFVPVKAFNP

-2028 KMAAADGNVD
+2028 KMAAADGDVD

-2066 GGDSVIISWTSDAA
+2066 GGDSVVISWTSEAT

-2092 ATTNPFTLK
+2092 VTTNPFTLK

-2169 IEVAKLMLSS
+2169 IEVAKLTLSS

-2201 GGTYDYE
+2201 GGNFDYE

-2234 YTMVCPACMQPTDLV
+2234 YTMVCPACMQPTDLI
-2249 VSDITPVTAS
+2249 VSDITAVTAS

-2284 DTLPTFTEV
+2284 DTLLTFTEV
-2293 TAAAYALGAL
+2293 TAATHALGAL

-2317 GEEDGVSDWSHVSF
+2317 GEEDGVSEWSHVSF
-2331 ASASLCQKPDGLEA
+2331 ATASLCQKPDGLEA
-2345 KDITVNAAAIHWT
+2345 KDITVHTAAISWN

-2396 YKVQVQAACAA
+2396 YQVQVQAACAA

-2424 IPFEEKFNATS
+2424 IPFEEKFSTTS
-2435 IPSDWTQAKG
+2435 KPADWDMYTGMLSGGTASLVPSTY
-2445 LMSDILT
+2445 
-2452 GGEFTTGAVWFF
+2452 VWSF
-2464 GTSNSVFDSH
+2464 GNGNGVFNTH
-2474 ARINIY
+2474 AYVNIY
-2480 GTDRMHW
+2480 GSNQRW
-2487 LMTPN
+2487 LTTPL
-2492 VFIQG
+2492 IYLEG
-2497 NVQLTFDLALTKYSG
+2497 NVQLTFDMALTVYSSSSSASPTAG
-2512 NLAEITK
+2512 
-2519 TLGEDDKFAVLAST
+2519 GQSDDKFAVVIST
-2533 DNGESWTILRE
+2533 DNGANWSVLRE
-2544 WNNTGSEYV
+2544 WNNSGSEYV
-2553 YNDIAC
+2553 YDNISNA
-2559 SATGEQVI
+2559 GEPVV

-2585 STVSETNSDNNL
+2585 STVSNGDNNL
-2597 HIDNVSID
+2597 HIDNVLID

-2626 QLSWT
+2626 LLSWT

-2638 AWQIVY
+2638 AWQIAY

-2682 NCGAEDG
+2682 NCGDEDG

-2710 LAAQLT
+2710 LAVQLT
-2716 AGDGSIATLTWNA
+2716 AGNGSIATLTWTA
-2729 GEAQAW
+2729 GEAQEW
-2735 QLEYSINSDMTDS
+2735 QLEYSLNADMTDS
-2748 LVLNVTEPVA
+2748 IVLNVTETTV

-2771 RVKADCGELDGESV
+2771 RVKADCGELDGESE
-2785 YSAVISF
+2785 YSAIISF
-2792 TPSDKYELVLNDGA
+2792 TPTDKYELVLNEGTA
-2806 TTNNFVPIY
+2806 TNSYVPIE
-2815 GMYVNESTRSQF
+2815 GNYVDEGTRSQF

-2847 YGEFASTSKTTWGDA
+2847 YGSFSNSSRTTWGDA
-2862 EWEVYVTEAP
+2862 KWEVYVTDAP

-2892 KLALVDGEMV
+2892 KLALVEGEMV
-2902 VAFDEPYQYQGGNL
+2902 VTFDAPYQYQGGNL
-2916 MIGIYQTTNGEWA
+2916 MIGFYQTTNGA
-2929 NVNWLGVSA
+2929 YAPVNWLGVNA

-2945 YGNAVSQKNFLP
+2945 HGNGSAVSQRNFLP

-2966 VAPACP
+2966 IAPACP

-3041 DGNSEMI
+3041 EDGNSEMI

-3075 VADGQTNAWI
+3075 VAQENTNAWI
-3085 VGNAVSNGGEKAMY
+3085 VGNAVSNGGEKALY
-3099 VSNNGNDYAYNS
+3099 VSNNGASYAYNPD
-3111 EESSASFATVLLHF
+3111 ETSASFATILLHF
-3125 ETTGDYTID
+3125 EETGDYTID
-3134 YDWKGDGDYDDDDV
+3134 YDWKGEGDYGDEV
-3148 YDFMRVGLIPAAAT
+3148 YDYMRVGLIPAAAT

-3167 PTLPEEF
+3167 PTLPEDF
-3174 IALDNGE
+3174 IALDNGA
-3181 LYGQTEWQHVRLVF
+3181 LYGQAEWQHVRLVF

-3208 WINDEEGGETPGAID
+3208 WFNDESEGETPGAID

-3242 ENKAVKFIQN
+3242 ENKAVKFIQDQN
-3252 DHVYILINGVIYDV
+3252 IYILINGVIYDV

>member
-1 MRTFTQKMACLLMVL
+1 MKKLLLLFTLICVAFSTAK
-16 LCCANVQLKAEELT
+16 ANDLT
-30 VHDGT
+30 VAEGT

-40 VPVYGSYVDENQHTQ
+40 LPIYGLYVDTQ
-55 FILLA
+55 GTEGQFLYPSDSLS
-60 DDLNGL
+60 DMN
-66 VGGTITSLKFY
+66 GGTISKMTFY
-77 SSTES
+77 LS
-82 SVGSSADYSWTG
+82 SSADEAWTG
-94 NVFTVSM
+94 TIKVRLGEIDDEALTSSFVSLDDLTEVFTGTM
-101 MTTDASLGSSFMD
+101 DA
-114 ITGAEAVFSGEL
+114 TGT
-126 SVSNY
+126 
-131 EMVIELTTPFVYTG
+131 ELTVEFSEAYTYSG
-145 DNLLFDFA
+145 GNLLVDFY
-153 ETTTAGFRNVEFLG
+153 V
-167 EATGN
+167 ATGGNWKSASFYGANDLTSSGHYAYSSSN
-172 AVYFSGSSW
+172 AVIAFL
-181 GSVTAQT
+181 
-188 FSPKVTFEYTP
+188 PKVTFDYTP
-199 AGGSTC
+199 GSGSIVSC
-205 DRPTGLTITDL
+205 DKPSSLTVTEIG
-216 SAHSVSL
+216 SKSVSL
-223 TWEGGSGTYD
+223 AWEGGSGTYD

-239 GDSDYTFYERN
+239 GENDYTFYERN
-250 TTATSHT
+250 TTATNHT

-280 QLKTVSVKTAIAIP
+280 PLKTVSVKTSIAIP
-294 YEENFDALSAMP
+294 YEENFDALSGIP

-323 ASLVSATYGW
+323 ASLVSTTYGW

-343 ESKHIY
+343 GSKHIY

-361 VLPSINMEGNAVLT
+361 VLPSISMEGNAILT

-388 DPATTG
+388 NPGTGG
-394 TDDKFAVLVST
+394 TDDKFAVVIST
-405 DEGATWTVL
+405 DEGATWTTL
-414 RQWDNSGAATSS
+414 QLWDNAGSPY
-426 VYNDIPK
+426 VYNDIAK
-433 DGEEVTIDL
+433 EGQEVSIDL
-442 SVYGAANANVLIAFY
+442 SVYAGSSVQIAFY
-457 GESTAS
+457 GESTTS

-473 VVIDFGRS
+473 VLIDFGRS

-530 NVNPFSIEGLEAYTD
+530 NENPFSIEGLEAYTD
-545 YNVRVAALCDATDET
+545 YDVRVAALCDASDET

-573 AAGVPYHEGFNHNS
+573 AAGVPYHEGFNQSS

-595 DISLDAVVNGGE
+595 DISLDAVVNSGE

-615 WSEGSKNS
+615 WSEGSKNN
-623 IFPDSTNH
+623 IFPDSTYH
-631 LYLNTAGAECHKWI
+631 LYLNTVGAECHKWI

-673 AGDQENDMFAV
+673 AGGQENDMFAV
-684 LVFDGEDW
+684 LVFDGKDW
-692 NIAAQWTN
+692 DIAAQWTN

-717 VIKIDLS
+717 IIKINLS
-724 SYENKNVQ
+724 SYKNKNVQ

-739 TDADSDN
+739 TDAESDN

-798 AADFAPA
+798 AANFAPA

-818 AMSELAANT
+818 AMSELTANT

-836 CDGDAASDPLVRT
+836 CDGDAASDPVVRT
-849 FKTYPAPKTI
+849 FKTFPAPKTI

-874 DNTEGTSTSSYR
+874 DNSEGTTTSASYR
-886 WNKYVVA
+886 WKKDFVA
-893 TGDSCMRFDSYS
+893 DGDSCMLFDSYS
-905 NSSGNTS
+905 NSSGNTN

-950 KTTLLT
+950 KTSLLT
-956 SGLTGVSDWTNF
+956 SGLTGVSEWTNF
-968 EINLSAYQG
+968 EINLSAYMG

-990 GNGDA
+990 GPSGA
-995 YLYLDNVKIDVAPDC
+995 YLYVDNVKVQEAPDC

-1046 TEAEPAGEA
+1046 ADAEPAGEA
-1055 MAPVTQNSLIIGDLT
+1055 MTPVTQNSLSLSGLT
-1070 EKTNYVFYLRKQCG
+1070 EKTNYVFYLRKLCG

-1090 VSAAFQTKCGAVEVG
+1090 TSAAFKTKCGAVEVG

-1307 EWETIADATNPF
+1307 EWETIAAATNPF

-1349 IIFVTECEAITLAE
+1349 ISFVTECEAITLAE

-1382 PLCWIA
+1382 PLCWSY
-1388 INTCTYSSYKYYP
+1388 INTCSYVTSYSNYSIYP
-1401 TVYSSASYANT
+1401 TVYASASYANT
-1412 PDNSLRFYSAY
+1412 PDNSLRFYSTY
-1423 STSTDYDPQDQYA
+1423 STYTDYDPQDQYA

-1451 LNARKYSSSYN
+1451 LNARKYSASNN

-1485 SPASEAYQA
+1485 SPASEAYEA
-1494 FVVPFDTC
+1494 FVVPFDTYA
-1502 TGEGK
+1502 GEGK

-1518 VQTSRYVHIDDIV
+1518 AQTSRYVHIDDIV

-1542 ALAVLDTTITINSA
+1542 ALSVLDTTITINSA

-1578 EEWTEIEALNDTVLL
+1578 EEWMEIEAQNDTVLL

-1675 LRFNSYSATEDLTN
+1675 LRFNSYSATNGQTN

-1786 LKPEGLALSNIANHS
+1786 LKPENLAVSNIANHS

-1821 QGEEEWTTVPA
+1821 QGDEEWASVAA

-1837 VLEGLAAAAAYDV
+1837 VLEGLAAATAYDV
-1850 QVAAQCGEAVSE
+1850 RVAAQCGEAVSE

-1870 TECDVMTEFPYEQN
+1870 TECDAISAFPYEEN
-1884 FDGIT
+1884 FDGMSAAAHSYGT
-1889 GSTNTHVLPICW
+1889 PSERALPICW
-1901 DYINACTYSS
+1901 SAINTCTYST
-1911 YKIYPTVYNS
+1911 YKYYPTVYYYSSYPEYANS
-1921 STYNNSTPNALRFYS
+1921 ADNALRFYS
-1936 YNDEDYDPQDQ
+1936 SYSSYSNYDPQDQ
-1947 YAILPEME
+1947 IAILPEME
-1955 GVSGLRMKFNARAYS
+1955 DISGLRMKFNARAYANS
-1970 TSSSYFSYDAA
+1970 TSYSTYYADFI
-1981 FTVGVMSDPADA
+1981 VGVMTDPQDA
-1993 STFVAVKAFNP
+1993 STFVPVQTLNP
-2004 ATTTYEPFVVA
+2004 ASTTYEPFVVK
-2015 FNTYAG
+2015 FNSYEG

-2028 KMAAADGNVD
+2028 KMEAASYAKQT
-2038 ARGFFID
+2038 RGCFID
-2045 DLRVE
+2045 DIRVE
-2050 ELPNCLEPEDA
+2050 ELPNCLEPEGL

-2066 GGDSVIISWTSDAA
+2066 GGDSVRISWTSDAQ
-2080 AWNIDV
+2080 AWNLDV
-2086 NGTLVP
+2086 NGTIIPVSENPYLLTGLDL
-2092 ATTNPFTLK
+2092 AT
-2101 ELSYAT
+2101 SYI
-2107 EYTVKVQAVCGE
+2107 VKAQAICGE
-2119 EVSEWSNE
+2119 ELSDWSNE
-2127 VSFSTDL
+2127 ASFATDL
-2134 CATENQQSISYSL
+2134 CL
-2147 ADSYGD
+2147 AEDQVPVTYTLSDQYQD
-2153 GWNGNAALK
+2153 GWNGASLK
-2162 VVHVATS
+2162 VVHKNTS
-2169 IEVAKLMLSS
+2169 IEVANLTISTGNL
-2179 GSSLNGTLNLCCGEQ
+2179 LNGSLNLCCGEE
-2194 YKFVWVA
+2194 YSFVWKK
-2201 GGTYDYE
+2201 GSYDSE
-2208 CSFVIKDLS
+2208 CSFVFKDMY
-2217 GATILSQSDP
+2217 GATIISKSQSSTP
-2227 DAGDLLT
+2227 DAGEMGV
-2234 YTMVCPACMQPTDLV
+2234 YTVVCPTCMQPTDLV

-2265 KADQTVWQIAYDT
+2265 KADQTAWQIAYDT

-2293 TAAAYALGAL
+2293 TAAAHALGAL

-2317 GEEDGVSDWSHVSF
+2317 GEEDGVSEWSHVSF
-2331 ASASLCQKPDGLEA
+2331 ATASLCQKPDGVEA
-2345 KDITVNAAAIHWT
+2345 KDITETSAAIHWT

-2373 TNWTVVENAAMPY
+2373 TNWTVVENAAMPC
-2386 TISGLDASTS
+2386 TISELASNTS

-2413 SATYTFKTNYG
+2413 SATYTFKTACG
-2424 IPFEEKFNATS
+2424 LQAIPFTEDFESGIDCWTIESDRPNTGLGTTAYEGSKSFVFAYGYSDQFVISPELDAIDARLEIEFKYKNSYTTETFHVGYSTTS
-2435 IPSDWTQAKG
+2435 NNLETDFTWGDEISASTQTWTSYVDTLPAGVKYVAIKYTSYDEYYLYIDNFSLSRLSNCAKPSD
-2445 LMSDILT
+2445 LT
-2452 GGEFTTGAVWFF
+2452 VGD
-2464 GTSNSVFDSH
+2464 VF
-2474 ARINIY
+2474 AR
-2480 GTDRMHW
+2480 R
-2487 LMTPN
+2487 
-2492 VFIQG
+2492 
-2497 NVQLTFDLALTKYSG
+2497 
-2512 NLAEITK
+2512 AE
-2519 TLGEDDKFAVLAST
+2519 
-2533 DNGESWTILRE
+2533 
-2544 WNNTGSEYV
+2544 
-2553 YNDIAC
+2553 
-2559 SATGEQVI
+2559 
-2567 INLSAYDG
+2567 
-2575 QYVKIAFYGE
+2575 
-2585 STVSETNSDNNL
+2585 
-2597 HIDNVSID
+2597 
-2605 IVPTCLKPSNLA
+2605 
-2617 ADDIKAHSA
+2617 
-2626 QLSWT
+2626 LSWT
-2631 NGEEGQT
+2631 AGDENQT
-2638 AWQIVY
+2638 AWDIAL
-2644 DTLPTN
+2644 DTIAAF
-2650 KPDTLPI
+2650 KPDTLSAYI
-2657 INVSENPYVLGG
+2657 AADANPFVLTG
-2669 LDPETR
+2669 LIPQKR
-2675 YYVYVRA
+2675 YYAYVRG
-2682 NCGAEDG
+2682 NCGEE
-2689 VSRWADGIYF
+2689 VSKWSNRVTF
-2699 TTTIA
+2699 MTTVA

-2716 AGDGSIATLTWNA
+2716 AGNGSIATLNWNA

-2735 QLEYSINSDMTDS
+2735 QVEYSLHSDMTDS
-2748 LVLNVTEPVA
+2748 LVLNVTEATV

-2771 RVKADCGELDGESV
+2771 RVKADCGELDGESA
-2785 YSAVISF
+2785 YSAIISF
-2792 TPSDKYELVLNDGA
+2792 TPSDKYELLLNDGA
-2806 TTNNFVPIY
+2806 TTTNRTYVPIE
-2815 GMYVNESTRSQF
+2815 GSYVDEGTRSQF
-2827 IIPEAQLE
+2827 IIPEADLVE
-2835 SIEWDSITALTF
+2835 LEWDSIMALTF
-2847 YGEFASTSKTTWGDA
+2847 YGEFASTSRTTWGDA

-2916 MIGIYQTTNGEWA
+2916 MIGIYQTTNGAWA
-2929 NVNWLGVSA
+2929 NVNWFGVNA
-2938 NGASFGG
+2938 TGASFGG
-2945 YGNAVSQKNFLP
+2945 HGNGSAVSQRNFLP
-2957 KMTLTYVPG
+2957 KMAITYVPG
-2966 VAPACP
+2966 QAPACP

-2996 ANWEYALVEG
+2996 ATWEYALVEG

-3041 DGNSEMI
+3041 EDGNSEMI

-3075 VADGQTNAWI
+3075 VALENTNAWI

-3099 VSNNGNDYAYNS
+3099 VSNNGNDYAYNPD
-3111 EESSASFATVLLHF
+3111 ETSASFATVLLHF

-3134 YDWKGDGDYDDDDV
+3134 YDWKGEGDYGDEV
-3148 YDFMRVGLIPAAAT
+3148 YDFMRVGLVPAAAT
-3162 VTAGM
+3162 VTAGI
-3167 PTLPEEF
+3167 PTLPEDF
-3174 IALDNGE
+3174 IALDNGA
-3181 LYGQTEWQHVRLVF
+3181 LYGQAEWQHVRLVF

-3242 ENKAVKFIQN
+3242 ENKAVKFIQDQN
-3252 DHVYILINGVIYDV
+3252 IYILINGVIYDV

>member
-16 LCCANVQLKAEELT
+16 LCCANVRLQAEELT
-30 VHDGT
+30 VADGT
-35 ATNSY
+35 ATNSN
-40 VPVYGSYVDENQHTQ
+40 VPVYGSWTDNPQHTQ
-55 FILLA
+55 WLYPADLLE
-60 DDLNGL
+60 DM
-66 VGGTITSLKFY
+66 VGGTITSMKY
-77 SSTES
+77 YISGTSTKDSWRAGNGTFVIGVANTTQENLA
-82 SVGSSADYSWTG
+82 SAWA
-94 NVFTVSM
+94 
-101 MTTDASLGSSFMD
+101 TDALETVYSGALDAAGTEME
-114 ITGAEAVFSGEL
+114 ITFS
-126 SVSNY
+126 
-131 EMVIELTTPFVYTG
+131 TPFVYSG
-145 DNLLFDFA
+145 ENLLFDLQLA
-153 ETTTAGFRNVEFLG
+153 EGTEWESASFYGISSTSTGRYCYG
-167 EATGN
+167 SGCSGSATG
-172 AVYFSGSSW
+172 FI
-181 GSVTAQT
+181 
-188 FSPKVTFEYTP
+188 PKVTFTYTP
-199 AGGSTC
+199 GAASACTK
-205 DRPTGLTITDL
+205 PTSLTVTETG
-216 SAHSVSL
+216 ARSVSL
-223 TWEGGSGTYD
+223 FWEGGSGTYD
-233 VGYKGP
+233 VGYKLQGST
-239 GDSDYTFYERN
+239 DDYDYTERN
-250 TTATSHT
+250 TTATNFT
-257 FTGLTPNAS
+257 FTGLQPNTS
-266 YSFAVKSKCAEGES
+266 YSFAVKSKCGGEES
-280 QLKTVSVKTAIAIP
+280 APRTVSAKTSIAIP
-294 YEENFDALSAMP
+294 YEEYFKGGIPSNWSRYSGLWDAENEQATLTSTTSGWTYISSSFGELDQHVRCEIYSSSTKYWIVSPAIEMEANVQLTFTMALSA
-306 SDWKQYTGL
+306 Y
-315 LADVLSGS
+315 GS
-323 ASLVSATYGW
+323 
-333 SFLSGTTGVF
+333 
-343 ESKHIY
+343 
-349 TNIYGTSRKNWL
+349 TNPIT
-361 VLPSINMEGNAVLT
+361 A
-375 FNVALSGSSSSST
+375 GSQN
-388 DPATTG
+388 
-394 TDDKFAVLVST
+394 DDKFIVFASV
-405 DEGATWTVL
+405 DDGATWSIL
-414 RQWDNSGAATSS
+414 REWNNSGSEYVYDNIATL
-426 VYNDIPK
+426 
-433 DGEEVTIDL
+433 GEEVMLDL
-442 SVYGAANANVLIAFY
+442 SIYAGQSVKVAFY
-457 GESTAS
+457 GESTS
-463 NADNYLHIDD
+463 GSYSGPGDNHFHLGNIIFDY
-473 VVIDFGRS
+473 GRS
-481 CSKPTG
+481 CSKPSG

-497 SSVQIAWDEDA
+497 NSVQIAWDEDA
-508 NAAAWKV
+508 NADAWKV
-515 QYKKSADTDWITVDA
+515 QYKKSADTEADWTTVDA
-530 NVNPFSIEGLEAYTD
+530 NENPFDIEGLEAYTD
-545 YNVRVAALCDATDET
+545 YDVRIAALCDASVET

-573 AAGVPYHEGFNHNS
+573 AAGVPYHEGFGES
-587 VPSDWKRY
+587 ALPSDWKRY

-607 ELVAATSG
+607 ELVAASAG
-615 WSEGSKNS
+615 WLEGSKNN
-623 IFPDSTNH
+623 IFPDSAYH

-673 AGDQENDMFAV
+673 AGAQEDDMFAV

-700 TGAGYVYDE
+700 KGAGYVYDE
-709 INATANGQ
+709 INATVNGQ

-724 SYENKNVQ
+724 SYKNKNVQ

-770 DISVTSATAQWTAQ
+770 NIGVTSATAQWTAQ
-784 EEGGEWAYGFVANP
+784 EDGGEWAYGYVANP
-798 AADFAPA
+798 AANFAPA

-818 AMSELAANT
+818 AMSELTANT

-836 CDGDAASDPLVRT
+836 CDGDAASEPLVRT

-886 WNKYVVA
+886 WKKFFVA
-893 TGDSCMRFDSYS
+893 DGDSCMRFDSYS

-912 FLATP
+912 ILATP

-931 KNPAGGAGE
+931 MNPTGGAGE

-945 DNGVT
+945 DNGET
-950 KTTLLT
+950 KTSLLT

-990 GNGDA
+990 GPSGA
-995 YLYLDNVKIDVAPDC
+995 YLYVDNVKIDVAPDC

-1016 EISSIGSESAMATWT
+1016 EISEVGAEIATATWT

-1055 MAPVTQNSLIIGDLT
+1055 MTPVTQNSLIIGDLT

-1084 EGFSAS
+1084 EGFSGS
-1090 VSAAFQTKCGAVEVG
+1090 ISAAFKTDANPFAMPFVENFNDLESG
-1105 DGYTEGFEDYEGTTY
+1105 IPEGWNNAEGTMTT
-1120 SANGVA
+1120 
-1126 PDCWD
+1126 
-1131 VEADASTK
+1131 AS
-1139 PHVIGSGSYYYVHEG
+1139 H
-1154 TKALTFY
+1154 
-1161 GKGNCYAAM
+1161 
-1170 PAFVEEINTLQIKFW
+1170 
-1185 MRVENTSYGTLTL
+1185 
-1198 GYITDE
+1198 
-1204 DPGDFSTFQS
+1204 
-1214 IATFQNSGSMAQRE
+1214 
-1228 RALNDVSSDAY
+1228 
-1239 RLAFRWN
+1239 RWN
-1246 YSGQY
+1246 YYATGYEGAGLRMNSYNPTSGLYNVLATPKIVLSEPALLSFQWKNPTGGAAEIFIAGKDGQRISLKNSGMTGVTEWQLVEINLSDY
-1251 SCCIDDIEITP
+1251 TNDTVTIFFKGISNYGNGDAYLYLDDVKVEA

-1296 WSVQYKKQSEE
+1296 WSVQYKKQADE

-1342 ISDYSDS
+1342 ISDYCDS

-1369 FDSIAG
+1369 FDSITG
-1375 ATSSHVM
+1375 ATSSHVL
-1382 PLCWIA
+1382 PLCWSY
-1388 INTCTYSSYKYYP
+1388 INTCSYVTSYSDYSIYP
-1401 TVYSSASYANT
+1401 TVYADASYANT
-1412 PDNSLRFYSAY
+1412 TNNSLRFYSAY
-1423 STSTDYDPQDQYA
+1423 STYTDYDPQDEYL
-1436 ILPEIDATISDLRIK
+1436 ILPEMESEINALRIK
-1451 LNARKYSSSYN
+1451 LNARKYSASYN

-1474 DTSTFVAVATL
+1474 DTATFVAVATL
-1485 SPASEAYQA
+1485 SPASEAYEA
-1494 FVVPFDTC
+1494 FIVPFDTYA
-1502 TGEGK
+1502 GEGK

-1518 VQTSRYVHIDDIV
+1518 AQAYRYVHIDDIV

-1578 EEWTEIEALNDTVLL
+1578 EEWLEIDAQNDTVLL

-1619 DAISFYSACDVY
+1619 DAISFYSGCDVY

-1640 DLTAGI
+1640 DLTAGL

-1651 NEEGTITTAS
+1651 NEEGTVTTAS

-1675 LRFNSYSATEDLTN
+1675 LRFNSYSTPDDETN
-1689 YLKTPVI
+1689 YLKTPVV
-1696 TVNEA
+1696 TVSEA

-1709 NPTGGDFSIFYSVDG
+1709 NAKGGDFSIFYSVDG

-1738 AWTLKEIILP
+1738 AWTLKEIMLP
-1748 DSCVGRNIEVI
+1748 DTCVGRNIEVI

-1821 QGEEEWTTVPA
+1821 QGDEEWTTVSA

-1837 VLEGLAAAAAYDV
+1837 LLEGLAAATAYEV
-1850 QVAAQCGEAVSE
+1850 QVAAQCGDAVSE
-1862 YTQPISFI
+1862 YTPAISFV
-1870 TECDVMTEFPYEQN
+1870 TECDAISEFPYEEN
-1884 FDGIT
+1884 FDGIEVASAYT
-1889 GSTNTHVLPICW
+1889 PSAQVLPICW
-1901 DYINACTYSS
+1901 SAINTCTNSS
-1911 YKIYPTVYNS
+1911 YKIYPTVYYYS
-1921 STYNNSTPNALRFYS
+1921 YTDYSNSTPNSLRFYS
-1936 YNDEDYDPQDQ
+1936 SSSSDPQDQ

-1955 GVSGLRMKFNARAYS
+1955 NVSGLRMKFNARAYS
-1970 TSSSYFSYDAA
+1970 ASYDAD
-1981 FTVGVMSDPADA
+1981 FYVGVLSDPNDA
-1993 STFVAVKAFNP
+1993 STFVEIAHLEP
-2004 ATTTYEPFVVA
+2004 AGTDYEPFVVK
-2015 FNTYAG
+2015 FNSYEG
-2021 EGKYIAI
+2021 EGKYIAV
-2028 KMAAADGNVD
+2028 KMAAATGSYNYR
-2038 ARGFFID
+2038 AFFID
-2045 DLRVE
+2045 DVRVE
-2050 ELPNCLEPEDA
+2050 ELPNCLEPEAA
-2061 AVAYN
+2061 AVTYN
-2066 GGDSVIISWTSDAA
+2066 GGDSVVISWTSDAA

-2092 ATTNPFTLK
+2092 VTTNPFTLK

-2107 EYTVKVQAVCGE
+2107 EYTIKVQAICGE
-2119 EVSEWSNE
+2119 EVSDWSNE
-2127 VSFSTDL
+2127 VSF
-2134 CATENQQSISYSL
+2134 ATEICAAENQMPISYTIT
-2147 ADSYGD
+2147 DQYQD
-2153 GWNGNAALK
+2153 GWNGASIK
-2162 VVHVATS
+2162 VVHKATS
-2169 IEVAKLMLSS
+2169 VVAAQLSVPGGQQIYNVS
-2179 GSSLNGTLNLCCGEQ
+2179 GTLNLCCGEE
-2194 YKFVWVA
+2194 YSFVWVS
-2201 GGTYDYE
+2201 GNYDGE
-2208 CSFVIKDLS
+2208 CSFVFKDLN
-2217 GATILSQSDP
+2217 GATILSHAQGTTI
-2227 DAGDLLT
+2227 AEGELLA
-2234 YTMVCPACMQPTDLV
+2234 YTMVCPTCLKPTDLI
-2249 VSDITPVTAS
+2249 VSDITAVTAS

-2265 KADQTVWQIAYDT
+2265 KEDQTAWQIAYDT

-2293 TAAAYALGAL
+2293 TAAAHALGAL

-2317 GEEDGVSDWSHVSF
+2317 GEEDGVSEWNHVSF
-2331 ASASLCQKPDGLEA
+2331 ATASLCQKPDGLEA
-2345 KDITVNAAAIHWT
+2345 KDITVNSAAIHWA

-2373 TNWTVVENAAMPY
+2373 TNWTVVENAAMPC
-2386 TISGLDASTS
+2386 TISELASNTS

-2413 SATYTFKTNYG
+2413 SATYTFKTAYG

-2435 IPSDWTQAKG
+2435 IPSDWTQWKG
-2445 LMSDILT
+2445 LMADILN
-2452 GGEFTTGAVWFF
+2452 GAELETSSYWYF
-2464 GTSNSVFDSH
+2464 GTANNVFDSH
-2474 ARINIY
+2474 ARLNIY
-2480 GTDRMHW
+2480 GTDRKNW

-2544 WNNTGSEYV
+2544 WNNTGSEFV

-2567 INLSAYDG
+2567 LNLSAYDG

-2626 QLSWT
+2626 ELSWT

-2657 INVSENPYVLGG
+2657 IDVTVNPYVLSG

-2716 AGDGSIATLTWNA
+2716 AGNGSIATLTWNA

-2735 QLEYSINSDMTDS
+2735 QLEYSLNADMTDS
-2748 LVLNVTEPVA
+2748 IALNVTEATV
-2758 NLTGLTAEATYYA
+2758 NLTELIAEQRYYA
-2771 RVKADCGELDGESV
+2771 RVKADCGELDGESE
-2785 YSAVISF
+2785 YSAIISF

-2806 TTNNFVPIY
+2806 TTTNRTYVPIE
-2815 GMYVNESTRSQF
+2815 GNYVDEGTRSQF
-2827 IIPEAQLE
+2827 IIPETDLAE
-2835 SIEWDSITALTF
+2835 IEWDSITALTF
-2847 YGEFASTSKTTWGDA
+2847 YGSFSNSSRTTWGDA
-2862 EWEVYVTEAP
+2862 EWEVYVMEAP
-2872 ETTMSALVD
+2872 EATMSALVD

-2902 VAFDEPYQYQGGNL
+2902 VTFDAPYQYQGGNL
-2916 MIGIYQTTNGEWA
+2916 MIGIYQTTNGVYA
-2929 NVNWLGVSA
+2929 NVNWLGVNA
-2938 NGASFGG
+2938 TGASFGG
-2945 YGNAVSQKNFLP
+2945 HASSVSQRNFLP
-2957 KMTLTYVPG
+2957 KMAITYVPG
-2966 VAPACP
+2966 QAPACP

-2996 ANWEYALVEG
+2996 ATWEYALVEG

-3013 EQTDLNSI
+3013 EQTELNSI

-3041 DGNSEMI
+3041 EDGNSEMI

-3099 VSNNGNDYAYNS
+3099 VSNNGNDYAYNPD
-3111 EESSASFATVLLHF
+3111 ETSASFATVLLHF
-3125 ETTGDYTID
+3125 EETGDYTID
-3134 YDWKGDGDYDDDDV
+3134 YDWKCEGDYDSDDV
-3148 YDFMRVGLIPAAAT
+3148 YDFMRIGLVPAAAT
-3162 VTAGM
+3162 VTAGI
-3167 PTLPEEF
+3167 PTLPEDF
-3174 IALDNGE
+3174 IALDNGA
-3181 LYGQTEWQHVRLVF
+3181 LYGQADWQHVRLVF

-3208 WINDEEGGETPGAID
+3208 WINDEADGETPGAID
-3223 NIAIISGDA
+3223 NIAIISGNA